1 MAITFQKLQTEALNL
16 PEDSRA
22 ELAENLL
29 ESLDDRMNPEIQEAW
44 LEEAE
49 RRRQEIL
56 CGAVETIPAETVFA
70 SLRSA
75 LE

>member
-1 MAITFQKLQTEALNL
+1 MAMTFQKLRTEALRL

-29 ESLDDRMNPEIQEAW
+29 ESLDDGMDPAVQKAW

-56 CGAVETIPAETVFA
+56 RGEVETIPAEVVFA
-70 SLRSA
+70 SLRSS